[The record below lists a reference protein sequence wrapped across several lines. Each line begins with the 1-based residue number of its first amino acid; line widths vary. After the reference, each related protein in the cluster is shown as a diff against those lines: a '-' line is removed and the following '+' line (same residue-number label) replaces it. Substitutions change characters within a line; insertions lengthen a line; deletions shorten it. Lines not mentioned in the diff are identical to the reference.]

1 MTERKTMHI
10 IGIDIGTTS
19 ICGVAVDTESGTVL
33 RSHTEASN
41 AFIRTE
47 REWEKIQS
55 VEKIISTAKGILD
68 SLITEETV
76 AIGVTGQMHGI
87 LYFDKNGQAVSPLY
101 TWQDRRSALPYGEST
116 YAEHLGARVG
126 YGCATD
132 FYNRENGLVPKDA
145 VGFCTIYDYLVMQLS
160 ERKSP
165 LMHVTSAASLGC
177 FDICKQSFTNGAE
190 TRVTDG
196 YVLAGKY
203 RGVPISVG
211 IGDNQASVLST
222 LTDEDSALLNVG
234 TGSQISVLSDRAVIA
249 EGIEAR
255 PYFENKYLLVGAA
268 LCGGRAYALL
278 KDFYKK
284 IYSYKESLSDGE
296 VYSLMDQMAMVG
308 EQTLSVDTRFSGTR
322 EDDSVR
328 GGIFGISTENFT
340 PEALLR
346 GVLSGMVDE
355 LYTMYEKMEKRTH
368 GLVGSGNGIRRN
380 EQLIRCAEKR
390 FGAKM
395 QIPAHTE
402 EAAVGAALYGA
413 VCAGVYQSIAQAQKN
428 IRFL

>member
-1 MTERKTMHI
+1 MKV
-10 IGIDIGTTS
+10 IGIDIGTTG
-19 ICGVAVDTESGTVL
+19 ICGVLLDAETGEVL
-33 RSHTEASN
+33 RSYTENSD
-41 AFIRTE
+41 AFIQTE
-47 REWEKIQS
+47 NEWERIQS
-55 VEKIISTAKGILD
+55 VDRIMDIAKSILSKLFSEGVASIGI
-68 SLITEETV
+68 
-76 AIGVTGQMHGI
+76 TGQMHGI

-101 TWQDRRSALPYGEST
+101 TWQDRRANLPYGDST
-116 YAEHLGARVG
+116 YAEQLGTRVG

-132 FYNRENGLVPKDA
+132 FYNRVNGLVPKDA
-145 VGFCTIYDYLVMQLS
+145 VGFCTIYDYLAMQLCQS
-160 ERKSP
+160 KAP
-165 LMHVTSAASLGC
+165 LLHTTSAASFGC
-177 FDICKQSFTNGAE
+177 FDICKRCFTNGAK
-190 TRVTDG
+190 TRVTDE
-196 YVLAGKY
+196 YALAGKY
-203 RGVPISVG
+203 RGIPVSVG

-234 TGSQISVLSDRAVIA
+234 TGSQISVLSDRVVFA

-278 KDFYKK
+278 KDFYKRV
-284 IYSYKESLSDGE
+284 YSYREPLSDGE
-296 VYSLMDQMAMVG
+296 VYALMDQMAKTG
-308 EQTLSVDTRFSGTR
+308 EHTLTVDTRFSGTR
-322 EDDSVR
+322 EDTSVR

-355 LYTMYEKMEKRTH
+355 LYAMYEKMGKRTH
-368 GLVGSGNGIRRN
+368 GLVGSGNGIRHN
-380 EQLIRCAEKR
+380 AHLVRCAEQR

-395 QIPAHTE
+395 RIPAHTE

-413 VCAGVYQSIAQAQKN
+413 VCAGVYQSIAEAQKN